1 MLKTIL
7 SVFIVFHL
15 ACIFILPNPES
26 MLYRATAPVVTTYG
40 NLLGMNTTWRFF
52 SPNPMIRY
60 MEYTVFYRD
69 ANKRLMSSVYRYP
82 RIYTEEK
89 FFENYSRKL
98 NNSMYMMMHKDHL
111 RDNFGKI
118 LCSWHPEAE
127 VISVAARGRVFPNIE
142 KSQLIS
148 GGRSELGE
156 VQTQSVVDIQCKP
169 EAEE

>member
-7 SVFIVFHL
+7 SAFIVFHVL
-15 ACIFILPNPES
+15 CVFILPNPES
-26 MLYRATAPVVTTYG
+26 MLFRATAPVMTTYG
-40 NLLGMNTTWRFF
+40 NFLGFNTTWRFF

-60 MEYTVFYRD
+60 MEYTIFYRD
-69 ANKRLMSSVYRYP
+69 SSKKLVSSTHRYP
-82 RIYTEEK
+82 RVYTEEK

-118 LCSWHPEAE
+118 LCRWHPDAE

-142 KSQLIS
+142 KSQLIR
-148 GGRSELGE
+148 GDRSELGE
-156 VQTQSVVDIQCKP
+156 VQSQTVTDVHCKP
-169 EAEE
+169 EVEE